1 MKPKKD
7 PRDIRG
13 AILRGDVRLGKGVR
27 MLGEKEQAMFLIK
40 ETHDK
45 LVEVI
50 EDPRSTKDDLKK
62 WATSMCIRLN
72 DLYDCEE
79 E

>member
-1 MKPKKD
+1 MRCKKD
-7 PRDIRG
+7 PCDIRS
-13 AILRGDVRLGKGVR
+13 AIRRGDIRLGKGVR

-40 ETHDK
+40 ETHDR
-45 LVEVI
+45 LSEVI